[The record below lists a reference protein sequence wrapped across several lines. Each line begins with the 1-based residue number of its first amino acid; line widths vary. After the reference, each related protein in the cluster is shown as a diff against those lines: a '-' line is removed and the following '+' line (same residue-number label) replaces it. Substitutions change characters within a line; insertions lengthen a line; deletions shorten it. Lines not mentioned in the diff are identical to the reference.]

1 MRVSVIGTGYVGLVT
16 GTCLAESG
24 NDVMCMDIDSRKI
37 DMLNDGVVPIY
48 EPGLEELI
56 KRNVAHGRL
65 SFTTDMARTVKNSDI
80 IFIAVGTPPG
90 EDGSADLKYVIS
102 AALEIGR
109 HANGY
114 KVVVNKSTVPVGTGD
129 KVTAAVSSRTRHKFD
144 VVSNPEFLKE
154 GAAIE
159 DFMKPDR
166 VVIGSESPRATALMQ
181 ELYAPF
187 VRTGK
192 PILTMDIRSA
202 EMTKYAANAMLAT
215 KISFI
220 NEMAVI
226 CASLGADIDSVRKGM
241 GYDRRIGF
249 DFLFPGVGYG
259 GSCFPKDV
267 KALVQTAKEY
277 GVDAKVLKAVEAVND
292 RQKNLLSEM
301 VIRHFSSQAGKKG
314 KSSKK
319 PLAGMTIAVWGLS
332 FKPRTDDMREAP
344 SVVIINNLLRAG
356 AVVKAH
362 DPVAEHEAGKIF
374 GKRITIMDDGYEALR
389 GADALAVVTEWN
401 EFRNPDFR
409 KMKKLM
415 KNPLVFDGRNI
426 YRQEELQKQGF
437 TYYGIGRRCAGRSN
451 VADACIIRRVK
462 GREKG

>member
-1 MRVSVIGTGYVGLVT
+1 MKISVIGTGYVGLVT

-24 NDVMCMDIDSRKI
+24 NDVVCMDIDEGKI
-37 DMLNDGVVPIY
+37 EKLNAGVVPIY

-56 KRNVAHGRL
+56 KRNVAHDRL
-65 SFTTDMARTVKNSDI
+65 SFTTDMARAVKSADAV
-80 IFIAVGTPPG
+80 FIAVGTPPG
-90 EDGSADLKYVIS
+90 EDGSADLKYVLGV
-102 AALEIGR
+102 AAEIGR
-109 HANGY
+109 HLNGY
-114 KVVVNKSTVPVGTGD
+114 KVVINKSTVPVGTGD
-129 KVTAAVSSRTRHKFD
+129 KVKAAVAGKTKHKFD

-166 VVIGSESPRATALMQ
+166 VVIGVESPRAAALMQ

-192 PILTMDIRSA
+192 PVLTMDIRSA
-202 EMTKYAANAMLAT
+202 EMTKYASNAMLAT

-220 NEMAVI
+220 NEMAVL
-226 CASLGADIDSVRKGM
+226 CASMNADIDNVRKGM

-267 KALVQTAKEY
+267 KALVQAAREH

-292 RQKNLLSEM
+292 RQKHLLSDM
-301 VIRHFSSQAGKKG
+301 VLRHFSSSNPKKG
-314 KSSKK
+314 AAAKK
-319 PLAGMTIAVWGLS
+319 PLAGTTVAVWGLS

-344 SVVIINNLLRAG
+344 SVVIIQNLLRAG
-356 AVVKAH
+356 ALVKAH
-362 DPVAEHEAGKIF
+362 DPVAMDEARKIF
-374 GKRITIMDDGYEALR
+374 KNKITLAEDGYDALR
-389 GADALAVVTEWN
+389 NADALTVVTEWN
-401 EFRNPDFR
+401 EFRTPDFQ

-415 KNPLVFDGRNI
+415 KKPVVFDGRNI
-426 YRQEELQKQGF
+426 YNQEELRKMGF
-437 TYYGIGRRCAGRSN
+437 TYYGIGRR
-451 VADACIIRRVK
+451 
-462 GREKG
+462 

>member
-1 MRVSVIGTGYVGLVT
+1 MKISVIGTGYVGLVT

-24 NDVMCMDIDSRKI
+24 SNVICMDIDKKKI
-37 DMLNDGVVPIY
+37 DLLNAGNVPIY

-65 SFTTDMARTVKNSDI
+65 NFTTDIQAAVKKADI
-80 IFIAVGTPPG
+80 VFIAVGTPPG
-90 EDGSADLKYVIS
+90 EDGSADLKYVLG
-102 AALEIGR
+102 AARDIGT
-109 HANGY
+109 HMSGY
-114 KVVVNKSTVPVGTGD
+114 TVVVNKSTVPVGTGD
-129 KVTAAVSSRTRHKFD
+129 KVRAAIAGKTKQKFD

-166 VVIGSESPRATALMQ
+166 VVIGVDSPKAAALMQ

-192 PILTMDIRSA
+192 PILVMDIRSA
-202 EMTKYAANAMLAT
+202 EMTKYASNAMLAT

-226 CASLGADIDSVRKGM
+226 CASLGADIDNVRKGM

-249 DFLFPGVGYG
+249 EFLFPGVGYG

-267 KALVQTAKEY
+267 KALVQTAKDH
-277 GVDAKVLKAVEAVND
+277 GVDAKVLRSVEAVNE
-292 RQKNLLSEM
+292 RQKTQLSTM
-301 VIRHFSSQAGKKG
+301 ILKHFAEQGAKKTA
-314 KSSKK
+314 SLKK
-319 PLAGMTIAVWGLS
+319 PLEGKIIAIWGLS
-332 FKPRTDDMREAP
+332 FKPNTDDMREAP

-356 AVVKAH
+356 AAVRAH
-362 DPVAEHEAGKIF
+362 DPIAAHEARKIF
-374 GKRITIMDDGYEALR
+374 KNRIGIVEDDYDALR

-401 EFRNPDFR
+401 EFRKPDFQR
-409 KMKKLM
+409 IKKLM
-415 KNPLVFDGRNI
+415 KKPVIFDGRNI
-426 YRQEELQKQGF
+426 YNQEELRKIGF
-437 TYYGIGRRCAGRSN
+437 TYYGMGRR
-451 VADACIIRRVK
+451 
-462 GREKG
+462 